1 MPTPAPRPLADQFR
15 GWSDEQLSALLDARP
30 DLSVPAP
37 QDSSQLAARVATRPS
52 VMRALDTLSVLDL
65 AVLEAALHMA
75 PVGADGLARVVHAAS
90 ASVDGDVEGRLP
102 LALAR

>member
-1 MPTPAPRPLADQFR
+1 MPTPAPRTLADQFR

-52 VMRALDTLSVLDL
+52 VMRTCS
-65 AVLEAALHMA
+65 
-75 PVGADGLARVVHAAS
+75 R
-90 ASVDGDVEGRLP
+90 
-102 LALAR
+102 